1 MSASSVRLASAC
13 VASLVSMTAAPVA
26 SADSVS
32 DFYNGKRIVIWVG
45 YGPGGGYDST
55 TRLVAARLG
64 AYIPGQPTV
73 SVQNVPGAGSL
84 LAANNLYNIAPKD
97 GTVLGVFSS
106 TVAMLPLYRDP
117 NASFDTTKFN
127 WIGNMH
133 RDMQS
138 CAVWKG
144 AGQGIRTLPD
154 LIAAKR
160 TVIFGSDGADAPLTR
175 WPLFM
180 KNVLGANLRV
190 VPGYKGTKEI
200 NLAMQSGELHAT
212 CGMFETSLRSSYWSD
227 FQSGNLN
234 IVVQTSYGRNLELF
248 GQATNL
254 YSLLKTEEDIQMA
267 KLVFGP
273 AEITRPL
280 AAPPGVPPDRVA
292 ALRKALTEAM
302 KDPALLADGA
312 KIGLVFLPMSGEEVE
327 AELQELF
334 KTPRAVVDKAS
345 IATSKP

>member
-1 MSASSVRLASAC
+1 
-13 VASLVSMTAAPVA
+13 MTAAPFA
-26 SADSVS
+26 SADSVA
-32 DFYNGKRIVIWVG
+32 DFYTGKRVVIWVG

-55 TRLVAARLG
+55 TRLVATRLG

-97 GTVLGVFSS
+97 GAVLGVFSS

-117 NASFDTTKFN
+117 NANFDTTKFN
-127 WIGNMH
+127 WIGNLH

-144 AGQGIRTLPD
+144 AGQGVKTLQD
-154 LIAAKR
+154 LVNAKQ

-180 KNVLGANLRV
+180 KNVVGANLRV

-234 IVVQTSYGRNLELF
+234 IFVQTSFGRNLELF
-248 GQATNL
+248 GEATNL
-254 YSLLKTEEDIQMA
+254 YSMLKAEEDIQMA

-280 AAPPGVPPDRVA
+280 AAPPGVPPERVA
-292 ALRKALTEAM
+292 ALRKALMVAM
-302 KDPALLADGA
+302 KDPGLLADGA
-312 KIGLVFLPMSGEEVE
+312 RIGLVFMPMSGEEVE
-327 AELQELF
+327 SELQELF

-345 IATSKP
+345 IVTSKP

>member
-1 MSASSVRLASAC
+1 MSVSSVHLSSAC
-13 VASLVSMTAAPVA
+13 AAALLSMTPAPVA
-26 SADSVS
+26 SADPVS
-32 DFYNGKRIVIWVG
+32 DFYSGKRVVIWVG

-55 TRLVAARLG
+55 TRFVAARLG

-84 LAANNLYNIAPKD
+84 LSANNLYNIAPKD

-144 AGQGIRTLPD
+144 AGQGINTLPD

-280 AAPPGVPPDRVA
+280 AAPPGVPPERVA
-292 ALRKALTEAM
+292 ALRKALMEAM

-312 KIGLVFLPMSGEEVE
+312 RIGLVFMPMSGEEVE

>member
-1 MSASSVRLASAC
+1 MSASSIRLASVF
-13 VASLVSMTAAPVA
+13 VASIAWATSAPPA
-26 SADSVS
+26 SANPVS
-32 DFYNGKRIVIWVG
+32 DFYSGKRVVIWVG
-45 YGPGGGYDST
+45 YGPGGGYDTT

-64 AYIPGQPTV
+64 AYIPGQPAV

-117 NASFDTTKFN
+117 KANFDTTKFN
-127 WIGNMH
+127 WIGNLH
-133 RDMQS
+133 RDVQS

-154 LIAAKR
+154 LIAAKK

-200 NLAMQSGELHAT
+200 NFAMQSGEAHAT
-212 CGMFETSLRSSYWSD
+212 CGMFETSVRGSYWGD
-227 FQSGNLN
+227 LKSGDLN
-234 IVVQTSYGRNLELF
+234 IIVHTSYGRNLELF
-248 GQATNL
+248 GEATNL
-254 YSLLKTEEDIQMA
+254 YSLLKSEEDIQMA

-280 AAPPGVPPDRVA
+280 AAPPGVPPERVA
-292 ALRKALTEAM
+292 ALRKALMEAM

-312 KIGLVFLPMSGEEVE
+312 KIGLVFQPMSGDEVE
-327 AELQELF
+327 TELLELF

>member
-1 MSASSVRLASAC
+1 MSSVSIRLT
-13 VASLVSMTAAPVA
+13 SLCIATLGSLTTAPFA

-32 DFYNGKRIVIWVG
+32 DFYSGKRVTIWVG

-55 TRLVAARLG
+55 TRLVATRLG
-64 AYIPGQPTV
+64 AHIPGQPSVT
-73 SVQNVPGAGSL
+73 VQNVPGAGSL

-117 NASFDTTKFN
+117 NANFDTTKFN

-144 AGQGIRTLPD
+144 AGQGVKTLKD
-154 LIAAKR
+154 LISAKQ

-180 KNVLGANLRV
+180 KNVVGANLRV

-227 FQSGNLN
+227 FQAGNLN
-234 IVVQTSYGRNLELF
+234 IFVQTSYGRNLELF
-248 GQATNL
+248 GEATNL
-254 YSLLKTEEDIQMA
+254 YSLLKSEEDIQMA

-280 AAPPGVPPDRVA
+280 AAPPGVPPERVA
-292 ALRKALTEAM
+292 ALRKALMAAM
-302 KDPALLADGA
+302 KDPGLLADGA
-312 KIGLVFLPMSGEEVE
+312 RIGLVFSPMSGEEVE
-327 AELQELF
+327 SELQELF
-334 KTPRAVVDKAS
+334 KTPRAVVEKAS

>member
-1 MSASSVRLASAC
+1 
-13 VASLVSMTAAPVA
+13 MTAAPVA

-32 DFYNGKRIVIWVG
+32 DFYSGKRVVIWVG

-84 LAANNLYNIAPKD
+84 LSANNLYNIAPKD

-144 AGQGIRTLPD
+144 AGQGINTLPD

-280 AAPPGVPPDRVA
+280 AAPPGVPPERVA
-292 ALRKALTEAM
+292 ALRKALMETM

-312 KIGLVFLPMSGEEVE
+312 KIGLVFMPMSGEEVE

>member
-1 MSASSVRLASAC
+1 MSAPSVRLAIVF
-13 VASLVSMTAAPVA
+13 VASIVLVTSAPLVNA
-26 SADSVS
+26 TPVS
-32 DFYNGKRIVIWVG
+32 DFYNGKRLVIWVG
-45 YGPGGGYDST
+45 YGPGGGYDTT

-73 SVQNVPGAGSL
+73 SVQNMPGAGSL

-117 NASFDTTKFN
+117 NANFDTPKFN
-127 WIGNMH
+127 WIGNLH
-133 RDMQS
+133 RDVQS

-144 AGQGIRTLPD
+144 AGQGISSLPD

-200 NLAMQSGELHAT
+200 NFAMQSGEAHAT
-212 CGMFETSLRSSYWSD
+212 CGMFETSVRGSYWND
-227 FQSGNLN
+227 LKSGDLN
-234 IVVQTSYGRNLELF
+234 IIVQTSYGRNLELF
-248 GQATNL
+248 GEATNL
-254 YSLLKTEEDIQMA
+254 YSLLKSEEDIQMA

-280 AAPPGVPPDRVA
+280 AAPPGVPPERVA
-292 ALRKALTEAM
+292 ALRKALMEAM

-312 KIGLVFLPMSGEEVE
+312 KIGLVFMPMSGEEVE
-327 AELQELF
+327 TELQELF

>member
-1 MSASSVRLASAC
+1 MSAIRLASAF
-13 VASLVSMTAAPVA
+13 VASIVWATSAPPA
-26 SADSVS
+26 SANPVS
-32 DFYNGKRIVIWVG
+32 DFYTGKRLVIWVG
-45 YGPGGGYDST
+45 YGPGGGYDTT

-64 AYIPGQPTV
+64 AYIPGQPAV

-117 NASFDTTKFN
+117 KASFDTPKFN
-127 WIGNMH
+127 WIGNLH
-133 RDMQS
+133 RDVQS

-154 LIAAKR
+154 LISAKR

-200 NLAMQSGELHAT
+200 NFAMQSGEAHAT
-212 CGMFETSLRSSYWSD
+212 CGMFETSVRGSYWND
-227 FQSGNLN
+227 LKSGDLN
-234 IVVQTSYGRNLELF
+234 IIVQTSYGRNLELF
-248 GQATNL
+248 GEATNL
-254 YSLLKTEEDIQMA
+254 YSLLKSEEDIQMA

-280 AAPPGVPPDRVA
+280 AAPPGVPPERVA
-292 ALRKALTEAM
+292 ALRKALMDAM

-312 KIGLVFLPMSGEEVE
+312 KIGLVFMPMSGDEVE
-327 AELQELF
+327 TELQELF

>member
-1 MSASSVRLASAC
+1 MEPSSVRVASAC
-13 VASLVSMTAAPVA
+13 LASLMSLAAAQVVRADPVN
-26 SADSVS
+26 
-32 DFYNGKRIVIWVG
+32 DFYTGKRLVIWVG
-45 YGPGGGYDST
+45 YGPGGGYDTT

-64 AYIPGQPTV
+64 AYIPGQPVV

-84 LAANNLYNIAPKD
+84 LAANNLYNVAPKD

-117 NASFDTTKFN
+117 NANFDTTKFN

-154 LIAAKR
+154 LIAAKKP
-160 TVIFGSDGADAPLTR
+160 VIFGSDGADAPLTR

-200 NLAMQSGELHAT
+200 NFAMQTGEAHAT
-212 CGMFETSLRSSYWSD
+212 CGMFETSLRGSYWND
-227 FQSGNLN
+227 FKSGDLN
-234 IVVQTSYGRNLELF
+234 IFVQTSYGRNLDLF
-248 GQATNL
+248 GDATNI
-254 YSLLKTEEDIQMA
+254 YSLLKTEEEIQMA

-280 AAPPGVPPDRVA
+280 AAPPGVPQERVT
-292 ALRKALTEAM
+292 ALRKALLAAM
-302 KDPALLADGA
+302 KDPGLIADGA

-327 AELQELF
+327 AELQDLF

-345 IATSKP
+345 IATSRP